1 MDIDILFQKSQDSIQ
16 EKKINLDT
24 NTLLKLYGLYKQST
38 YGNNMNDEPN
48 IVFFKEYCKWES
60 WNKYKNLTKNKAKKK
75 FIEYT
80 NSLLSL

>member
-38 YGNNMNDEPN
+38 YGNNMNDE
-48 IVFFKEYCKWES
+48 
-60 WNKYKNLTKNKAKKK
+60 NL
-75 FIEYT
+75 I
-80 NSLLSL
+80 